1 MKAIVLAAGEGQ
13 RCRPL
18 TATRS
23 KVMLPVVNRPILEYV
38 IEALVRNDIK
48 DIILIVGYEKERIMN
63 YFEDGIDFGANIKY
77 VDQGVQLGTAH
88 AIEQARPYI
97 EKGTDFL
104 VLNGDNIIEPATIRD
119 LLDSYKGEATFLT
132 SQRDD
137 ICGYGVVLTKGSKVT
152 KIIEKPKSLVSH
164 LVNTGMYVFNEKI
177 FPEIEKTGISPR
189 GEYEI
194 TGALQNMIEN
204 EEDIHNVTAR
214 HLWLDSRYPWDL
226 LKSNSSMLNRKNE
239 AVNLGEIENGAVII
253 GDVSIGENTIIRAG
267 SYIVGPIA
275 IGKNCDIGPNAV
287 VLPSSSIGNNV
298 SIEPFTTLK
307 NSIVMDNVRIGPLSH
322 VSHSVIANNTSLGS
336 YFATEVKENTS
347 VKLENELADAG
358 KIGVIVGEDCEIG
371 LRVLTKPGVLISKGC
386 NIASDTTI
394 REHLPEG
401 SIVL

>member
-38 IEALVRNDIK
+38 IEALVKNDIK

-63 YFEDGIDFGANIKY
+63 YFEDGIDFGAQIKY

-97 EKGTDFL
+97 EKNTDFV
-104 VLNGDNIIEPATIRD
+104 VLNGDNIIEPATIKD
-119 LLDSYKGEATFLT
+119 LLTSFKGETTFLT
-132 SQRDD
+132 SQKND

-177 FPEIEKTGISPR
+177 FPEIEKTNISPR

-194 TGALQNMIEN
+194 TDALQSMIEN
-204 EEDIHNVTAR
+204 EEDINAVTTT

-226 LKSNSSMLNRKNE
+226 LKSNSSMLNRKGEKTNH
-239 AVNLGEIENGAVII
+239 GEIEAGATII
-253 GDVSIGENTIIRAG
+253 GDVSVGENSIIRAG
-267 SYIVGPIA
+267 SYIVGPVA

-287 VLPSSSIGNNV
+287 VLPSSSIGDNV

-307 NSIVMDNVRIGPLSH
+307 NSILMDNVRVSPHAH
-322 VSHSVIANNTSLGS
+322 VSNSVIANNTTLGP
-336 YFATEVKENTS
+336 YFATEAKNNVS
-347 VKLENELADAG
+347 IKLENELVDAG
-358 KIGVIVGEDCEIG
+358 KIGAIVGEDCEIG
-371 LRVLTKPGVLISKGC
+371 LRVLTKSGILISKGC
-386 NIASDTTI
+386 KISSDATI
-394 REHLPEG
+394 RENLPES